1 MCGGERGDTVFLGLC
16 LSFLTGRTELLAE
29 VENMAVIQ
37 SFTLGE
43 SGSLA
48 RGLGA
53 WLPQEILVIIGVLR
67 PILVHS
73 EAYRGS
79 LSSSLAEL
87 LELETISI
95 C

>member
-1 MCGGERGDTVFLGLC
+1 MRGCETLCVVLKERMQ
-16 LSFLTGRTELLAE
+16 RRELLAE
-29 VENMAVIQ
+29 VEDMAAKQ
-37 SFTLGE
+37 SFTVEG
-43 SGSLA
+43 SG
-48 RGLGA
+48 GM
-53 WLPQEILVIIGVLR
+53 LPQEILVIIGVLR
-67 PILVHS
+67 HILVHS

>member
-1 MCGGERGDTVFLGLC
+1 MFLGLC

-37 SFTLGE
+37 SFTLRG

-48 RGLGA
+48 RCMGA
-53 WLPQEILVIIGVLR
+53 QEILVIIGVLR